1 MDFESKKWLTDD
13 TTSLIR
19 GQFAKVQ
26 LHHSLFDDIGLE
38 IDTSQ
43 SRSGTSRSL
52 KTHLWNIEP
61 VYFRWLK
68 IKEIKNGK
76 YQKSFVL
83 DGWKSRQITWY
94 STKKEFHF
102 RRLKIIRINYL
113 MKTSTVQSVGGV
125 HGASEVNIHVVEQVE
140 MIANAEFD
148 TGTVQQILKCDSKS
162 IFRILMGKPIVIN
175 RIKIDL
181 IINLVKIYANDVKL
195 DRKSEQFR
203 TNMTKISI
211 RSKWGIL
218 ALIGSENFE

>member
-1 MDFESKKWLTDD
+1 
-13 TTSLIR
+13 
-19 GQFAKVQ
+19 
-26 LHHSLFDDIGLE
+26 
-38 IDTSQ
+38 
-43 SRSGTSRSL
+43 
-52 KTHLWNIEP
+52 
-61 VYFRWLK
+61 
-68 IKEIKNGK
+68 
-76 YQKSFVL
+76 
-83 DGWKSRQITWY
+83 
-94 STKKEFHF
+94 
-102 RRLKIIRINYL
+102 

-211 RSKWGIL
+211 RSK
-218 ALIGSENFE
+218 